1 MSDLNTELIQAC
13 QGSLEQFMTEY
24 DQVAGTVLASQ
35 DGLLLAKAV
44 RSRNIEADAIAAMSA
59 SMLALADAMAGQ
71 SGRALTDKLI
81 SEAESC
87 TLVILHA
94 GQSIL
99 TVIGRANVNIG
110 LVLSAARTT
119 AKRIASL
126 EDDMG
131 LARAGQLP
139 DNREDLVEKVN
150 NNMQRLRV
158 VAGGE

>member
-71 SGRALTDKLI
+71 SGQALTDKLI